1 MLHPT
6 LLWNPWGLRMKPFS
20 NVVYAGLVCV
30 EVLSGAGGLLGL
42 VVVWKLCRAVAVCGA
57 ERLGGG
63 SFGLSLCVV
72 LWDPFKSSAVTE

>member
-1 MLHPT
+1 
-6 LLWNPWGLRMKPFS
+6 MKCFS

-42 VVVWKLCRAVAVCGA
+42 VVVWKLYRAVAVRGA

-63 SFGLSLCVV
+63 SFGLSLFV
-72 LWDPFKSSAVTE
+72 

>member
-1 MLHPT
+1 MQHPT
-6 LLWNPWGLRMKPFS
+6 LLWNPWGVRMKCFS

-42 VVVWKLCRAVAVCGA
+42 VVVWKLCRAVAVRGA

-63 SFGLSLCVV
+63 SFGLSLFV
-72 LWDPFKSSAVTE
+72 

>member
-1 MLHPT
+1 MRPC
-6 LLWNPWGLRMKPFS
+6 S

-30 EVLSGAGGLLGL
+30 EVLNGAEGLLGS

-63 SFGLSLCVV
+63 SFRLSLPRVF
-72 LWDPFKSSAVTE
+72 WDPLKSSCCNGVTQDT